1 MRGILKSVLL
11 WGLCSSLTLLKGQ
24 SSSLESMLREGSIA
38 SLEIQNKSDPRALDL
53 LRKVEKKAFENSP
66 ESLEG
71 YRFTQYE
78 KMRFDLHPDSGKV
91 LTAPRAH

>member
-1 MRGILKSVLL
+1 
-11 WGLCSSLTLLKGQ
+11 
-24 SSSLESMLREGSIA
+24 MLREGSIA

-71 YRFTQYE
+71 YRFTQ
-78 KMRFDLHPDSGKV
+78 
-91 LTAPRAH
+91 